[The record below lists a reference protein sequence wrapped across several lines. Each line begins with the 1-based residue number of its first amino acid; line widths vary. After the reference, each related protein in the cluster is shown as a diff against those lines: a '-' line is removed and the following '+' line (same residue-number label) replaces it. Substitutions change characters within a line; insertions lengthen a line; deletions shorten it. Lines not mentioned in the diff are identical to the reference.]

1 MICFTIEYSRI
12 FTIEYSRFKKSP
24 VFKIMSSIFF
34 LKKMNV
40 FHMDAQ
46 IIET

>member
-34 LKKMNV
+34 FKEDERFPYGCPNN
-40 FHMDAQ
+40 
-46 IIET
+46 